1 MTTTV
6 AQMPMKRF
14 GQCVRDICITKK
26 MWFIFLCLAA
36 MKSRNRK
43 ALYMY
48 VAKPTRSGIIKP
60 AQPRK
65 AVSEMSYKIS
75 KDKVEKR
82 FEYVKVDVLSL
93 DKGKSIGEI
102 FAEEL
107 DQMIAD
113 DIADVFKKY
122 FPHMEIDYKK
132 VLRLARAVIAE
143 ESKGSE

>member
-1 MTTTV
+1 
-6 AQMPMKRF
+6 
-14 GQCVRDICITKK
+14 
-26 MWFIFLCLAA
+26 
-36 MKSRNRK
+36 
-43 ALYMY
+43 
-48 VAKPTRSGIIKP
+48 
-60 AQPRK
+60 
-65 AVSEMSYKIS
+65 MSYKIS